1 MTPFAASPDYPR
13 WPEVAALIHRAFA
26 YMEPI
31 LGHKPNAAKVTVERL
46 IQGAQIGTAHLVED
60 NGAPVACLFT
70 RPSRDYPDA
79 LYLGGLAVDAGC
91 RGRGLAHALF
101 ARAEAEAHQ
110 QGYAALTL
118 DTGRPL
124 TDLHRYFERQGFA
137 MLPGEGEV
145 VSFRKDLA

>member
-1 MTPFAASPDYPR
+1 MNPFAAPADYPR
-13 WPEVAALIHRAFA
+13 WPEVVALIHRSFA

-46 IQGAQIGTAHLVED
+46 ILGTEIGTAHLIED
-60 NGAPVACLFT
+60 NGTPVACLFT

-79 LYLGGLAVDAGC
+79 LYLGGLAVDAGQ
-91 RGRGLAHALF
+91 RGKGLAHALF
-101 ARAEAEAHQ
+101 ARAEAEAREK
-110 QGYAALTL
+110 GYSALTL

-137 MLPGEGEV
+137 MLPCDGEV